1 MTQEKADKIFA
12 TVLGQQL
19 DVIYVIYD
27 DRAFIRH
34 EEAVQYLNKLTNTDS
49 ESIMDLSITEWYPSE
64 VPEPDIKPTCST
76 HAESVAGITDMKLL
90 AEMVGDLHY
99 EVLREFMIRLEVKL
113 LIDSR
118 NDAYGNRMKLSD
130 ALLVASGKIG
140 EASHSINK
148 AWNIS
153 RPFMGER
160 IRGNNIVGEDIFF
173 Q

>member
-1 MTQEKADKIFA
+1 MTQEKADEIFQ
-12 TVLGQQL
+12 TLG
-19 DVIYVIYD
+19 I
-27 DRAFIRH
+27 
-34 EEAVQYLNKLTNTDS
+34 
-49 ESIMDLSITEWYPSE
+49 
-64 VPEPDIKPTCST
+64 PEPEIKPTCST

-113 LIDSR
+113 LIDSM
-118 NDAYGNRMKLSD
+118 NDAHGNRMKLSD

-153 RPFMGER
+153 SPFMGDR
-160 IRGNNIVGEDIFF
+160 IRDKNIVGDDMICPITKEHCDDECCPVGSVCNMSGNQIMETWSKKIPIYIEAL
-173 Q
+173 